1 MNYDRGVLE
10 RRHGCRHCANS
21 NIPGCGWMRVCV
33 YPCGKEIVISLN
45 VAGSVGR
52 RWWKGGAAFSQA
64 CCISSHIVCSRQ
76 NETQAQTTLSGT
88 KTVIS
93 ATHTHILWGHVH
105 ACCKGTVPVAKCQSH
120 YELLMQ

>member
-1 MNYDRGVLE
+1 MIVGCWNGDTVAGTVLIQTY
-10 RRHGCRHCANS
+10 RVVDGC
-21 NIPGCGWMRVCV
+21 VF
-33 YPCGKEIVISLN
+33 PCGKEIVISLN

-88 KTVIS
+88 KT
-93 ATHTHILWGHVH
+93 
-105 ACCKGTVPVAKCQSH
+105 
-120 YELLMQ
+120 